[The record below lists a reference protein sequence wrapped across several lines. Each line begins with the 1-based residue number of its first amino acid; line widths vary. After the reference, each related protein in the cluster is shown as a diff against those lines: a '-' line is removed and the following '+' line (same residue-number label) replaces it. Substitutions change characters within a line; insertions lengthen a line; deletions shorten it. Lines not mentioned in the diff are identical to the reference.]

1 MFGTILYFN
10 RDKVDEYNSLI
21 SKKKTL
27 KVNGVTVESDK
38 GAELS
43 TPIGSAGIKGKT
55 SMSGEYQDNFMLDC
69 AEFEEKLNGRDD
81 FFDFTDGSNQYSL
94 GTMPISSIIKFNSS
108 ISIPEEFDMFRMVEE
123 YKRLLVDTI
132 SFNSREE
139 KGFLTQIM
147 QNSKNKIP
155 LICDIQDDNEYKLG
169 FAKLQPNNLLIEYNE
184 IEDIEENDVIVLA
197 KIISR
202 KQISNK
208 QIEVYDIY
216 KDFLGLNRAMRKQI
230 VKPVDETFK
239 NITIDENFIGIEVLA
254 IYY

>member
-1 MFGTILYFN
+1 MFGTMLYFN
-10 RDKVDEYNSLI
+10 KEKVDEYNSLI
-21 SKKKTL
+21 CKKKSL
-27 KVNGVTVESDK
+27 KVNGIIVESDK

-43 TPIGSAGIKGKT
+43 TPIGSAGIKGRT
-55 SMSGEYQDNFMLDC
+55 SMSGEYQDSFMLDC
-69 AEFEEKLNGRDD
+69 SEFEEKLNGRDD

-94 GTMPISSIIKFNSS
+94 STMPISSIIKFNSS
-108 ISIPEEFDMFRMVEE
+108 ISIPEEFDMVRMVEE
-123 YKRLLVDTI
+123 YKSILVDYI
-132 SFNSREE
+132 NFNSSEE

-155 LICDIQDDNEYKLG
+155 LICEIQNDNEYKLG

-184 IEDIEENDVIVLA
+184 IEDVEDNDVIVLA

-202 KQISNK
+202 RQVSDKE
-208 QIEVYDIY
+208 IEVYDIY

-230 VKPVDETFK
+230 TKPVDETFN
-239 NITIDENFIGIEVLA
+239 NISIDENFIGIEVLA